1 MKKLDSDLEKKDDLI
16 LNNNKISLNSQP
28 EIHPSNIDQN
38 NSKNTNINK
47 IEGED
52 LMNEV
57 LYFSINQESK

>member
-1 MKKLDSDLEKKDDLI
+1 MKKLDSDLGKKDDLI

-28 EIHPSNIDQN
+28 EIHTSNIDQN